1 MPLRAPMLDRR
12 LLAGADPHRDSALEW
27 RGKRLCSLRRRERLA
42 AALEHVLAQAE
53 RRGDG
58 SLSAAAPVA
67 REDVLGART
76 PLLYVAR
83 RLRSDAPVDP
93 QGILLLRKLLSDPAS
108 ALNSQA
114 GPEPLRAALRQVS
127 TALIPR

>member
-1 MPLRAPMLDRR
+1 MHASERLTLPLRAPMLDRR

-27 RGKRLCSLRRRERLA
+27 RGKRLCSLRRRQRLA
-42 AALEHVLAQAE
+42 EALEHVLAEAE
-53 RRGDG
+53 RGGDA

-76 PLLYVAR
+76 PLLDVAR

-93 QGILLLRKLLSDPAS
+93 QGIL
-108 ALNSQA
+108 
-114 GPEPLRAALRQVS
+114 
-127 TALIPR
+127 